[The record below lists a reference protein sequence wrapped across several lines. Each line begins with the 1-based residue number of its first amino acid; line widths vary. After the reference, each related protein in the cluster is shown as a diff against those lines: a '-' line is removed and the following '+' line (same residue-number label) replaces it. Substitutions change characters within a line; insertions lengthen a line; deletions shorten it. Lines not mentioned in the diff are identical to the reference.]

1 MSGSIP
7 QIAQPQVKPSEPV
20 ASPRELFPSSDGPR
34 GSLRIGADVGGTFT
48 DVVVLDGQGNL
59 STQKVPSTP
68 PHFEEAVTRAIGAWL
83 GSAGTSG
90 ARVREVAHGTTV
102 ATNAVLERRGAKTAL
117 ITTKGFRDV
126 LELRRIR
133 VPVLYD
139 WFFRKPRE
147 LVERCL
153 RFEVEERIL
162 ADGTVQV
169 ALRESGLR
177 NLKQR
182 LEQEAVQ
189 SVAVC
194 FLHAYA
200 YPEHE
205 MMAGRFLRRH
215 LPHLTVSLS
224 SEILPE
230 RNEYERTATSVVN
243 AYLRPLMGGYLRAL
257 RRNLRRMKIEAPLLI
272 MQSAGGLTPEEDAAS
287 RPVFVLESG
296 PAAGVLAAA
305 TTASKMGLSNVVTF
319 DMGGTTAKASMIEEG
334 RLGYHS
340 EYEVGASLSTGS
352 RLMGGGGEL
361 IRAPSLDIAEVGAGG
376 GSIAYLDRAGGLHV
390 GPRSAGAV
398 PGPACYGRGG
408 REPTVTDANVVLG
421 YVRPGPLANGEV
433 HVDPGAARRAIR
445 DRIAGPLGIGLLEAA
460 EGIHRIANTRIMK
473 ALREVSTERGR
484 DPREFVLMAFGGA
497 GPIHAAGLAE
507 ELAVQRVIVPALP
520 GLFSA
525 LGLLYSDVE
534 RHGVRSCLLS
544 IETLRPRDIEKLRE
558 TLERDM
564 LAWFRRGRYSAERVQ
579 LTCSVDMR
587 FRGQTSEI
595 KVPLPAGPLTP
606 RDVDTLRQTFEDEHQ
621 RLYGHRSAPGHT
633 VEVLAVRLVGKA
645 VRDRTE
651 GVLQPLERQGETAPS
666 RTAYFGPRW
675 GAIDTPVVTRTSL
688 REVTQ
693 GPLLIDEYDST
704 VVVPPGTRVRLDDLQ
719 NVVMEGAGPTHELG

>member
-1 MSGSIP
+1 LKAAKRAILR
-7 QIAQPQVKPSEPV
+7 Q
-20 ASPRELFPSSDGPR
+20 DGV
-34 GSLRIGADVGGTFT
+34 RIGADVGGTFT
-48 DVVVLDGQGNL
+48 DVVVLDGRGNL
-59 STQKVPSTP
+59 HTQKVPSTP
-68 PHFEEAVTRAIGAWL
+68 PHFEEAVIRAIRAWL
-83 GSAGTSG
+83 GSTGISG

-102 ATNAVLERRGAKTAL
+102 ATNAVLERRGARTAL
-117 ITTKGFRDV
+117 VTTKGFRDV

-139 WFFRKPRE
+139 WFFQKPRE
-147 LVERCL
+147 LVERYL
-153 RFEVEERIL
+153 RFEVDERVL
-162 ADGTVQV
+162 ANGDVQV
-169 ALRESGLR
+169 GLRESELWD
-177 NLKQR
+177 LKKK

-205 MMAGRFLRRH
+205 MMAGRFLRKH

-230 RNEYERTATSVVN
+230 RKEYERTATTAVN
-243 AYLRPLMGGYLRAL
+243 AYVRPVMRGYLNAL
-257 RRNLRRMKIEAPLLI
+257 RRSLRRMDIEAPLLI
-272 MQSAGGLTPEEDAAS
+272 MQSAGGLTPEDDAAT

-305 TTASKMGLSNVVTF
+305 TTAGRIGLANVITF
-319 DMGGTTAKASMIEEG
+319 DMGGTTAKASMIEES

-352 RLMGGGGEL
+352 RLMGGSGEL

-398 PGPACYGRGG
+398 PGPACYGQGG
-408 REPTVTDANVVLG
+408 KEPTVTDANVVLG
-421 YVRPGPLANGEV
+421 YVRPGPLASGEV
-433 HVDPGAARRAIR
+433 HVDPEAARRAIQ
-445 DRIAGPLGIGLLEAA
+445 DRIAGPLGVGLFEAA

-484 DPREFVLMAFGGA
+484 DPREFVLMAFGGS
-497 GPIHAAGLAE
+497 GPVHAAGLAE
-507 ELAVQRVIVPALP
+507 ELSVQRAMIPELP

-525 LGLLYSDVE
+525 LGLLCSDVE

-544 IETLRPRDIEKLRE
+544 IESLCPREIEQLRK
-558 TLERDM
+558 TLEKDM
-564 LAWFRRGRYSAERVQ
+564 LAWFQRGGYSAERVQ
-579 LTCSVDMR
+579 LACSVDMR

-595 KVPLPAGPLTP
+595 RVPLPAKPLAP
-606 RDVDTLRQTFEDEHQ
+606 EDVATLRQTFEAEHE
-621 RLYGHRSAPGHT
+621 RLYGHRSAAGHT

-645 VRDRTE
+645 TRDQTE
-651 GVLQPLERQGETAPS
+651 GFPEPVKLQGEAAPS
-666 RTAYFGPRW
+666 RMAYFGSRW
-675 GAIDTPVVTRTSL
+675 GAIDTPVVARTSL
-688 REVTQ
+688 REITR

-704 VVVPPGTRVRLDDLQ
+704 VVVPPATRVWLDDLQ
-719 NVVMEGAGPTHELG
+719 NVVMEGAGSHQ

>member
-1 MSGSIP
+1 MRAAKRAILP
-7 QIAQPQVKPSEPV
+7 QGGV
-20 ASPRELFPSSDGPR
+20 
-34 GSLRIGADVGGTFT
+34 RIGADVGGTFT
-48 DVVVLDGQGNL
+48 DVVVLDGRGNL
-59 STQKVPSTP
+59 HTQKVPSTP
-68 PHFEEAVTRAIGAWL
+68 PHFEEAVIRAIGAWL
-83 GSAGTSG
+83 GSTGISG

-102 ATNAVLERRGAKTAL
+102 ATNAVLERRGARTAL
-117 ITTKGFRDV
+117 VTTKGFRDV

-139 WFFRKPRE
+139 WFFQKPRE
-147 LVERCL
+147 LVERNL
-153 RFEVEERIL
+153 RFEVDERIL
-162 ADGTVQV
+162 ANGEVQ
-169 ALRESGLR
+169 AGLRESELWD
-177 NLKQR
+177 LKKK

-205 MMAGRFLRRH
+205 MMAGRFLRKH

-230 RNEYERTATSVVN
+230 RKEYERTATTAVN
-243 AYLRPLMGGYLRAL
+243 AYVRPVMRGYLNAL
-257 RRNLRRMKIEAPLLI
+257 RKSLRRMDIEAPLLI
-272 MQSAGGLTPEEDAAS
+272 MQSAGGLTPEDDAAS

-305 TTASKMGLSNVVTF
+305 TTAGRMGLANVITF
-319 DMGGTTAKASMIEEG
+319 DMGGTTAKASMIEGG

-352 RLMGGGGEL
+352 RLMGGSGEL

-398 PGPACYGRGG
+398 PGPACYRQGG
-408 REPTVTDANVVLG
+408 KEPTVTDANVVLG

-433 HVDPGAARRAIR
+433 HVDPEAARRAIQ
-445 DRIAGPLGIGLLEAA
+445 DRIAGPLGVGLFEAA

-484 DPREFVLMAFGGA
+484 DPREFVLMAFGGS
-497 GPIHAAGLAE
+497 GPVHAAGLAE
-507 ELAVQRVIVPALP
+507 ELSVHRAMIPELP

-544 IETLRPRDIEKLRE
+544 IESLCPQEIEQLRK
-558 TLERDM
+558 TLEKDM
-564 LAWFRRGRYSAERVQ
+564 LAWFRRGHYSAERVQ
-579 LTCSVDMR
+579 LACSVDMR

-595 KVPLPAGPLTP
+595 RVPLPAKPLTP
-606 RDVDTLRQTFEDEHQ
+606 EDVDALRQTFEAEHE
-621 RLYGHRSAPGHT
+621 RLYGHRSAAGHT

-645 VRDRTE
+645 MRDRTE
-651 GVLQPLERQGETAPS
+651 GSPEPVKLQGDAAPS
-666 RTAYFGPRW
+666 RMAYFGSRW
-675 GAIDTPVVTRTSL
+675 GAIDTPIVARTSL
-688 REVTQ
+688 REITH

-704 VVVPPGTRVRLDDLQ
+704 VVVPPATRVWLDDLQ
-719 NVVMEGAGPTHELG
+719 NVIMEGAGSHQ

>member
-1 MSGSIP
+1 MSLRFKRSNGP
-7 QIAQPQVKPSEPV
+7 QGAV
-20 ASPRELFPSSDGPR
+20 
-34 GSLRIGADVGGTFT
+34 RIGADVGGTFT
-48 DVVVLDGQGNL
+48 DVVVLDGRGNL
-59 STQKVPSTP
+59 YTQKVPSTP
-68 PHFEEAVTRAIGAWL
+68 PHFEEAVIQAIGAWL
-83 GSAGTSG
+83 GSTGISG

-102 ATNAVLERRGAKTAL
+102 ATNAVLQRRGARTAL
-117 ITTKGFRDV
+117 VTTKGFRDV

-139 WFFRKPRE
+139 WFFQKPRE
-147 LVERCL
+147 LVERYL
-153 RFEVEERIL
+153 RFEVDERVL
-162 ADGTVQV
+162 ADGDVQ
-169 ALRESGLR
+169 AGLRESELWD
-177 NLKQR
+177 LKKK

-205 MMAGRFLRRH
+205 MMAGRFLRKH
-215 LPHLTVSLS
+215 LPHLAVSLS

-230 RNEYERTATSVVN
+230 RNEYERTATAVVN
-243 AYLRPLMGGYLRAL
+243 AYVRPVMGGYLSAL
-257 RRNLRRMKIEAPLLI
+257 RRRLRRMEIEAPLLI
-272 MQSAGGLTPEEDAAS
+272 MQSAGGLTPAEDAAA

-305 TTASKMGLSNVVTF
+305 TSASKAGLPNLITF

-352 RLMGGGGEL
+352 RLMGGSGEL

-376 GSIAYLDRAGGLHV
+376 GSIAFLDRAGGLHV

-398 PGPACYGRGG
+398 PGPACYRRGG
-408 REPTVTDANVVLG
+408 REPTVTDANLVLG

-433 HVDPGAARRAIR
+433 HVDMEAAGRAIQ

-484 DPREFVLMAFGGA
+484 DPRAFALMAFGGS

-507 ELAVQRVIVPALP
+507 ELSVQKVMVPVLP

-525 LGLLYSDVE
+525 LGLLFSDVE
-534 RHGVRSCLLS
+534 RHGVRSCLLAL
-544 IETLRPRDIEKLRE
+544 EALRPREIEQLRE
-558 TLERDM
+558 TLEKDM
-564 LAWFRRGRYSAERVQ
+564 LAWFRRGRYSAERIR
-579 LTCSVDMR
+579 LAWSVDMR

-595 KVPLPAGPLTP
+595 RVRLPAKPLTP
-606 RDVDTLRQTFEDEHQ
+606 RDVDTLRQAFEDEHE
-621 RLYGHRSAPGHT
+621 RLYGHRSAAGHT

-645 VRDRTE
+645 VQDRTE
-651 GVLQPLERQGETAPS
+651 GFLQPPELQGEAAPS
-666 RTAYFGPRW
+666 RTAYFGSRW

-688 REVTQ
+688 REATQ

-704 VVVPPGTRVRLDDLQ
+704 VVVPPATRVWLDDLQ
-719 NVVMEGAGPTHELG
+719 SVVMEGAGSHP

>member
-1 MSGSIP
+1 MNAAKRAILP
-7 QIAQPQVKPSEPV
+7 QGGV
-20 ASPRELFPSSDGPR
+20 
-34 GSLRIGADVGGTFT
+34 RIGADVGGTFT
-48 DVVVLDGQGNL
+48 DVVVLDGRGNL
-59 STQKVPSTP
+59 HTQKVPSTP
-68 PHFEEAVTRAIGAWL
+68 PHFEEAVIRAIGAWL
-83 GSAGTSG
+83 GSTGISG

-102 ATNAVLERRGAKTAL
+102 ATNAVLERRGARTAL
-117 ITTKGFRDV
+117 VTTKGFRDV

-139 WFFRKPRE
+139 WFFQKPRE
-147 LVERCL
+147 LVERYL
-153 RFEVEERIL
+153 RFEVDERVL
-162 ADGTVQV
+162 ANGDVQV
-169 ALRESGLR
+169 GLRESELWD
-177 NLKQR
+177 LKKK

-205 MMAGRFLRRH
+205 MMAGRFLRKH

-230 RNEYERTATSVVN
+230 RKEYERTATTAVN
-243 AYLRPLMGGYLRAL
+243 AYVRPVMRGYLNAL
-257 RRNLRRMKIEAPLLI
+257 RRSLRRMDIEAPLLI
-272 MQSAGGLTPEEDAAS
+272 MQSAGGLTPEDDAAS

-305 TTASKMGLSNVVTF
+305 TTAGRMGLANVITF

-334 RLGYHS
+334 RVGYHS

-352 RLMGGGGEL
+352 RLMGGSGEL

-376 GSIAYLDRAGGLHV
+376 GSMAYLDRAGGLHV

-398 PGPACYGRGG
+398 PGPACYRQGG
-408 REPTVTDANVVLG
+408 KEPTVTDANVVLG

-433 HVDPGAARRAIR
+433 HVDPEAARRAIQ
-445 DRIAGPLGIGLLEAA
+445 DRIAGPLGVGLFEAA

-484 DPREFVLMAFGGA
+484 DPREFVLMAFGGS
-497 GPIHAAGLAE
+497 GPVHAAGLAE
-507 ELAVQRVIVPALP
+507 ELSVQRAMIPELP

-544 IETLRPRDIEKLRE
+544 VESLCPREIEQLRE
-558 TLERDM
+558 TLEKDM
-564 LAWFRRGRYSAERVQ
+564 LAWFRRGHYSGERVQ
-579 LTCSVDMR
+579 LACSVDMR

-595 KVPLPAGPLTP
+595 RVPLPAKPLTP
-606 RDVDTLRQTFEDEHQ
+606 EDVDTLRQTFEAEHE
-621 RLYGHRSAPGHT
+621 RLYGHRSAAGHT

-645 VRDRTE
+645 MRDQTE
-651 GVLQPLERQGETAPS
+651 GFPEPVKLQGEAAPS
-666 RTAYFGPRW
+666 RMAYFGSRW
-675 GAIDTPVVTRTSL
+675 GAIDTPVVARTSL
-688 REVTQ
+688 REITQ
-693 GPLLIDEYDST
+693 GPLLIDEYDTT
-704 VVVPPGTRVRLDDLQ
+704 VVVPPATRVWLDDLQ
-719 NVVMEGAGPTHELG
+719 NVVMEGAGSHQ

>member
-1 MSGSIP
+1 MKAAKRAILP
-7 QIAQPQVKPSEPV
+7 QGGV
-20 ASPRELFPSSDGPR
+20 
-34 GSLRIGADVGGTFT
+34 RIGADVGGTFT

-59 STQKVPSTP
+59 HTQKVPSTP
-68 PHFEEAVTRAIGAWL
+68 PHFEEAVIRAIRAWL
-83 GSAGTSG
+83 GSTGISG

-102 ATNAVLERRGAKTAL
+102 ATNAVLERRGARTAL
-117 ITTKGFRDV
+117 VTTKGFRDV

-139 WFFRKPRE
+139 WFFQKPRE
-147 LVERCL
+147 LVERYL
-153 RFEVEERIL
+153 RFEVDERVL
-162 ADGTVQV
+162 ANGDVQV
-169 ALRESGLR
+169 GLRESELWD
-177 NLKQR
+177 LKKK

-205 MMAGRFLRRH
+205 MMAGRFLRKH

-230 RNEYERTATSVVN
+230 RKEYERTATTAVN
-243 AYLRPLMGGYLRAL
+243 AYVRPVMRGYLNAL
-257 RRNLRRMKIEAPLLI
+257 RRSLRRMDIEAPLLI
-272 MQSAGGLTPEEDAAS
+272 MQSAGGLTPEDDAAT

-305 TTASKMGLSNVVTF
+305 TTAGRIGLANVITF
-319 DMGGTTAKASMIEEG
+319 DMGGTTAKASMIEES

-352 RLMGGGGEL
+352 RLMGGSGEL

-398 PGPACYGRGG
+398 PGPACYRQGG
-408 REPTVTDANVVLG
+408 KEPTVTDANVVLG

-433 HVDPGAARRAIR
+433 HVDPEAARRAIQ
-445 DRIAGPLGIGLLEAA
+445 DRIAGPLGVGLFEAA

-484 DPREFVLMAFGGA
+484 DPREFVLMAFGGS
-497 GPIHAAGLAE
+497 GPVHAAGLAE
-507 ELAVQRVIVPALP
+507 ELSVQRAMIPELP

-525 LGLLYSDVE
+525 LGLLCSDVE
-534 RHGVRSCLLS
+534 PHGFGAACSPLSPYVPGKSSSCERRWKRTCWPGS
-544 IETLRPRDIEKLRE
+544 NEEAIPQNEFSSPAAWICDFGDRPRKSGFHSRPSHSRLRMSPPFAKPLRLSTSGSTDIGPPPGTRSKSLRC
-558 TLERDM
+558 
-564 LAWFRRGRYSAERVQ
+564 AWWGKQRGDQ
-579 LTCSVDMR
+579 
-587 FRGQTSEI
+587 
-595 KVPLPAGPLTP
+595 
-606 RDVDTLRQTFEDEHQ
+606 
-621 RLYGHRSAPGHT
+621 
-633 VEVLAVRLVGKA
+633 
-645 VRDRTE
+645 TE
-651 GVLQPLERQGETAPS
+651 GFPEPVKLQGEAAPS
-666 RTAYFGPRW
+666 RMAYFGSRW
-675 GAIDTPVVTRTSL
+675 GAIDTPVVARTSL
-688 REVTQ
+688 REITR

-704 VVVPPGTRVRLDDLQ
+704 VVVPPATRVWLDDLQ
-719 NVVMEGAGPTHELG
+719 NVVMEGAGSHQ

>member
-1 MSGSIP
+1 M
-7 QIAQPQVKPSEPV
+7 
-20 ASPRELFPSSDGPR
+20 
-34 GSLRIGADVGGTFT
+34 RIGADVGGTFT
-48 DVVVLDGQGNL
+48 DVVVLDGRGNL

-68 PHFEEAVTRAIGAWL
+68 PHFEEAVIQAIGAWL
-83 GSAGTSG
+83 GSTAISG

-102 ATNAVLERRGAKTAL
+102 ATNAVLERQGARTAL
-117 ITTKGFRDV
+117 VTTKGFRDV

-139 WFFRKPRE
+139 WFFQKPRE
-147 LVERCL
+147 LVERYL
-153 RFEVEERIL
+153 RFEVDERIL
-162 ADGTVQV
+162 ADGDVQV
-169 ALRESGLR
+169 ALRESELWD
-177 NLKQR
+177 LKKK

-205 MMAGRFLRRH
+205 TMVGRFLRKH

-230 RNEYERTATSVVN
+230 RNEYERTATVVVN
-243 AYLRPLMGGYLRAL
+243 AYVRPVMRGYLSAL
-257 RRNLRRMKIEAPLLI
+257 RRNLRRMQIEAPLLI

-287 RPVFVLESG
+287 RPVFILESG

-305 TTASKMGLSNVVTF
+305 TTASKAGLPNLITF
-319 DMGGTTAKASMIEEG
+319 DMGGTTAKASMIEQG

-352 RLMGGGGEL
+352 RLMGGSGEL

-376 GSIAYLDRAGGLHV
+376 GSLAYLDRAGGLHV

-398 PGPACYGRGG
+398 PGPACYRRGG

-421 YVRPGPLANGEV
+421 YVRPGPLADGQV
-433 HVDPGAARRAIR
+433 HVDPAAARRAIQ

-460 EGIHRIANTRIMK
+460 EGIHRIANTRVMK

-484 DPREFVLMAFGGA
+484 DPREFVLMAFGGS

-507 ELAVQRVIVPALP
+507 DLSVQRVMVPALP

-534 RHGVRSCLLS
+534 RHGVRSCLLA
-544 IETLRPRDIEKLRE
+544 IENLRPREIEQLRE
-558 TLERDM
+558 ALEKEM
-564 LAWFRRGRYSAERVQ
+564 LAWFRRGRYSVEPVQ
-579 LTCSVDMR
+579 LAFSVDMR
-587 FRGQTSEI
+587 IRGQTSEI
-595 KVPLPAGPLTP
+595 NVPLPGGPLTP
-606 RDVDTLRQTFEDEHQ
+606 QDVDALRQSFEDEHE
-621 RLYGHRSAPGHT
+621 RLYGHRSAAGHT

-651 GVLQPLERQGETAPS
+651 GVLQPLELQGETAPS
-666 RTAYFGPRW
+666 RTAYFGSRW
-675 GAIDTPVVTRTSL
+675 GAIDTPVVTRASL

-704 VVVPPGTRVRLDDLQ
+704 IVVPPATRVWLDDHR
-719 NVVMEGAGPTHELG
+719 NVVMEGAGSHQ

>member
-1 MSGSIP
+1 M
-7 QIAQPQVKPSEPV
+7 
-20 ASPRELFPSSDGPR
+20 
-34 GSLRIGADVGGTFT
+34 
-48 DVVVLDGQGNL
+48 VVLDGRGNL

-68 PHFEEAVTRAIGAWL
+68 PHFEEAVIQAIGAWL
-83 GSAGTSG
+83 GSTGIPG
-90 ARVREVAHGTTV
+90 DRVREVAHGTTV
-102 ATNAVLERRGAKTAL
+102 ATNAVLERRGARTAL
-117 ITTKGFRDV
+117 VTTKGFRDV

-139 WFFRKPRE
+139 WFFQKPGE
-147 LVERCL
+147 LVERYL
-153 RFEVEERIL
+153 RFEVDERVL
-162 ADGTVQV
+162 ADGEVQTG
-169 ALRESGLR
+169 LRESELWD
-177 NLKQR
+177 LKKK

-205 MMAGRFLRRH
+205 MMAGRFLSKH
-215 LPHLTVSLS
+215 LPHLAVSLS

-230 RNEYERTATSVVN
+230 RNEYERTATAVVN
-243 AYLRPLMGGYLRAL
+243 AYVRPVMGGYLSAL
-257 RRNLRRMKIEAPLLI
+257 RRHLRRMEIESPLLI
-272 MQSAGGLTPEEDAAS
+272 MQSAGGLTPEDDAAA

-305 TTASKMGLSNVVTF
+305 TTASKAGLPNLITF

-352 RLMGGGGEL
+352 RLMGGSGEL

-398 PGPACYGRGG
+398 PGPACYRRGG
-408 REPTVTDANVVLG
+408 KEPTVTDANLVLG

-433 HVDPGAARRAIR
+433 HVDMEAARRAIQ

-460 EGIHRIANTRIMK
+460 EGIYRIANTRIMK

-484 DPREFVLMAFGGA
+484 DPREFALMAFGGS

-507 ELAVQRVIVPALP
+507 ELSVPKVMVPVLP

-525 LGLLYSDVE
+525 LGLLFSDVE
-534 RHGVRSCLLS
+534 RHGVRSCLFPL
-544 IETLRPRDIEKLRE
+544 EALRPREIEQLRE
-558 TLERDM
+558 TLGKDM
-564 LAWFRRGRYSAERVQ
+564 LAWFRRGPHSAERVQ
-579 LTCSVDMR
+579 LAWSVDMR
-587 FRGQTSEI
+587 FRGQTSQI
-595 KVPLPAGPLTP
+595 KVPLPARPLRP
-606 RDVDTLRQTFEDEHQ
+606 QDVDALRQTFEDEHE
-621 RLYGHRSAPGHT
+621 RLYGHRSAAGHT

-645 VRDRTE
+645 VQDRTE
-651 GVLQPLERQGETAPS
+651 RFLQPPEPQGEAAPS
-666 RTAYFGPRW
+666 RTAYFGSRW
-675 GAIDTPVVTRTSL
+675 GAIDTPVVPRTSL
-688 REVTQ
+688 REATQ

-704 VVVPPGTRVRLDDLQ
+704 VVVPPATRVWLDDLQ
-719 NVVMEGAGPTHELG
+719 SVVMEGSGSHP

>member
-1 MSGSIP
+1 MKAAKRAILR
-7 QIAQPQVKPSEPV
+7 Q
-20 ASPRELFPSSDGPR
+20 DGV
-34 GSLRIGADVGGTFT
+34 RIGADVGGTFT
-48 DVVVLDGQGNL
+48 DVVVLDGRGNL
-59 STQKVPSTP
+59 HTQKVPSTP
-68 PHFEEAVTRAIGAWL
+68 PHFEEAVIRAIRAWL
-83 GSAGTSG
+83 GSTGISG

-102 ATNAVLERRGAKTAL
+102 ATNAVLERRGARTAL
-117 ITTKGFRDV
+117 VTTKGFRDV

-139 WFFRKPRE
+139 WFFQKPRE
-147 LVERCL
+147 LVERYL
-153 RFEVEERIL
+153 RFEVDERVL
-162 ADGTVQV
+162 ANGDVQV
-169 ALRESGLR
+169 GLRESELWD
-177 NLKQR
+177 LKKK

-205 MMAGRFLRRH
+205 MMAGRFLRKH

-230 RNEYERTATSVVN
+230 RKEYERTATTAVN
-243 AYLRPLMGGYLRAL
+243 AYVRPVMRGYLNAL
-257 RRNLRRMKIEAPLLI
+257 RRSLRRMDIEAPLLI
-272 MQSAGGLTPEEDAAS
+272 MQSAGGLTPEDDAAT

-305 TTASKMGLSNVVTF
+305 TTAGRIGLANVITF
-319 DMGGTTAKASMIEEG
+319 DMGGTTAKASMIEES

-352 RLMGGGGEL
+352 RLMGGSGEL

-398 PGPACYGRGG
+398 PGPACYGQGG
-408 REPTVTDANVVLG
+408 KEPTVTDANVVLG
-421 YVRPGPLANGEV
+421 YVRPGPLASGEV
-433 HVDPGAARRAIR
+433 HVDPEAARRAIQ
-445 DRIAGPLGIGLLEAA
+445 DRIAGPLGVGLFEAA

-484 DPREFVLMAFGGA
+484 DPREFVLMAFGGS
-497 GPIHAAGLAE
+497 GPVHAAGLAE
-507 ELAVQRVIVPALP
+507 ELSVQRAMIPELP

-525 LGLLYSDVE
+525 LGLLCSDVE

-544 IETLRPRDIEKLRE
+544 IESLCPREIEQLRK
-558 TLERDM
+558 TLEKDM
-564 LAWFRRGRYSAERVQ
+564 LAWFQRGGYSAERVQ
-579 LTCSVDMR
+579 LACSVDMR

-595 KVPLPAGPLTP
+595 RVPLPAKPLAP
-606 RDVDTLRQTFEDEHQ
+606 EDVATLRQTFEAEHE
-621 RLYGHRSAPGHT
+621 RLYGHRSAAGHT

-645 VRDRTE
+645 TRDQTE
-651 GVLQPLERQGETAPS
+651 GFPEPVKLQGEAAPS
-666 RTAYFGPRW
+666 RMAYFGSRW
-675 GAIDTPVVTRTSL
+675 GAIDTPVVARTSL
-688 REVTQ
+688 REITR

-704 VVVPPGTRVRLDDLQ
+704 VVVPPATRVWLDDLQ
-719 NVVMEGAGPTHELG
+719 NVVMEGAGSHQ